1 MAVEKSIER
10 NADCFYLLGESLGF
24 TNILQHS
31 HIHTNDNVPIQDNT
45 DFPSRKEKIDRQVK
59 DLLDQNIIK
68 PESSYNTP
76 VWIVPKKARFERQQT
91 MEDGIKF
98 PLVKRKTIGDAYSFL
113 NNGHSR
119 SIRWCQNTSRF
130 SA

>member
-31 HIHTNDNVPIQDNT
+31 HIHTNDNVSIQDNT
-45 DFPSRKEKIDRQVK
+45 DFPSCKEEIDRQVK

-68 PESSYNTP
+68 PESSYFSLDC
-76 VWIVPKKARFERQQT
+76 PKKGPIRTATNGWR
-91 MEDGIKF
+91 M
-98 PLVKRKTIGDAYSFL
+98 VL
-113 NNGHSR
+113 NFR
-119 SIRWCQNTSRF
+119 S
-130 SA
+130 